1 MEFMELA
8 KSRYSVRSFSGKK
21 IEDEKLGKILEAA
34 RISPT
39 AANQQ
44 PQKIYVLQSEQALR
58 NIN

>member
-8 KSRYSVRSFSGKK
+8 KSRYSVRSFSAKK
-21 IEDEKLGKILEAA
+21 IEDEKLNKILEAA

-44 PQKIYVLQSEQALR
+44 PQKIYVLQSEQA
-58 NIN
+58 